1 MNAKNK
7 SVQNTVQFYLS
18 VSWYALLANC
28 VTSIGITISMT
39 QHLIGRIELFWAIVT
54 AMSRYDCP
62 LATDCSANVVES
74 APFTT
79 RISAVFDPDYP
90 VVS

>member
-1 MNAKNK
+1 MA
-7 SVQNTVQFYLS
+7 
-18 VSWYALLANC
+18 
-28 VTSIGITISMT
+28 